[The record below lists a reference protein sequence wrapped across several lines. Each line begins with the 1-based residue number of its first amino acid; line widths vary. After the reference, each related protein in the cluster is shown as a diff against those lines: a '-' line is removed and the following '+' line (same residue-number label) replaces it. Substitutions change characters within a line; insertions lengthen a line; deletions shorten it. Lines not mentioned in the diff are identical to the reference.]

1 MFNFNVSVYFHP
13 MYAFVLPK
21 KPYKMVDF
29 FCVILTIVKML
40 VVRVCFFFVTGL
52 GMTGL
57 GICRLK
63 CGLGWAKMRAW
74 LA

>member
-1 MFNFNVSVYFHP
+1 
-13 MYAFVLPK
+13 
-21 KPYKMVDF
+21 MVDF

-40 VVRVCFFFVTGL
+40 VVRVCLFFVTGL
-52 GMTGL
+52 GMAGL
-57 GICRLK
+57 GMGRLK